1 MKKTP
6 FMIHAA
12 SAGEDVQLLWH
23 ITATLPALA
32 EIIGEDES
40 SMTRLTSVHL
50 LSGITERMYAVA
62 FKVRLLDDAIT
73 EETGKSVLRSGSCG
87 RLWRGESAVARTLT
101 PREAC
106 NKIIH
111 MHDIQFGKH
120 LRFPHL
126 PIDYAMMF
134 GKQKNMRWRAHL
146 SVTEFV
152 LHCAQAINE
161 WGLIERVDL
170 RAIMKK

>member
-101 PREAC
+101 PRDAC

-111 MHDIQFGKH
+111 ARW
-120 LRFPHL
+120 LYFPPSGIPSIPAGMVEISGL
-126 PIDYAMMF
+126 
-134 GKQKNMRWRAHL
+134 WRNAAWQAHL
-146 SVTEFV
+146 LVAKFAR
-152 LHCAQAINE
+152 HCAQVMDE
-161 WGLIERVDL
+161 WDLIDNPRGDDII
-170 RAIMKK
+170 RK